1 MKYMKQIGVI
11 STIAFIAELLHF
23 AIPLPIPASVYGMA
37 ILFFCLCLGIIKMEM
52 VEDVA
57 DWILSI
63 MPIFFIAPT
72 VGLIEAFGD
81 IQGQVI
87 PLVLMCFIS
96 TVVVTSITGLTA
108 QAIIRLRKDKKEEK
122 KMNDILLSSTF
133 FGVSISLLTYFL
145 GMFLRKNL
153 IKIKRV

>member
-1 MKYMKQIGVI
+1 MKYMIQIGVI

-23 AIPLPIPASVYGMA
+23 VIPLPIPASVYGMV
-37 ILFFCLCLGIIKMEM
+37 ILFLCLCLGIIKIEM

-81 IQGQVI
+81 IKGQVI
-87 PLVLMCFIS
+87 PLVLMCLIS
-96 TVVVTSITGLTA
+96 TFVVTAVTSLIA
-108 QAIIRLRKDKKEEK
+108 QAIIRLRREK
-122 KMNDILLSSTF
+122 KGGEENE
-133 FGVSISLLTYFL
+133 
-145 GMFLRKNL
+145 
-153 IKIKRV
+153 

>member
-1 MKYMKQIGVI
+1 MKYMMQIGLI

-23 AIPLPIPASVYGMA
+23 LLPLPIPASVYGMA
-37 ILFFCLCLGIIKMEM
+37 ILFLCLCFGIIKIEM
-52 VEDVA
+52 VEEVA

-81 IQGQVI
+81 IKGQVI

-96 TVVVTSITGLTA
+96 TIVVTAVTGLIA
-108 QAIIRLRKDKKEEK
+108 QGIIRLRKERKGGKENE
-122 KMNDILLSSTF
+122 
-133 FGVSISLLTYFL
+133 
-145 GMFLRKNL
+145 
-153 IKIKRV
+153 

>member
-11 STIAFIAELLHF
+11 VTIAFIAELLYF
-23 AIPLPIPASVYGMA
+23 VIPLPIPASVYGML
-37 ILFFCLCLGIIKMEM
+37 ILFLSLCLGIIKLEM

-81 IQGQVI
+81 IEGQVI
-87 PLVLMCFIS
+87 PLVLMCIVS
-96 TVVVTSITGLTA
+96 TFVVTSVTGLTA
-108 QAIIRLRKDKKEEK
+108 QGIIRLRKKKKGGKENE
-122 KMNDILLSSTF
+122 
-133 FGVSISLLTYFL
+133 
-145 GMFLRKNL
+145 
-153 IKIKRV
+153 

>member
-11 STIAFIAELLHF
+11 VTIAFIAELLYF
-23 AIPLPIPASVYGMA
+23 VIPLPIPASVYGMV
-37 ILFFCLCLGIIKMEM
+37 ILFVSLCLGIIKLEM

-81 IQGQVI
+81 IEGQVI
-87 PLVLMCFIS
+87 PLVLICIVS
-96 TVVVTSITGLTA
+96 TFVVTSVTGLTA
-108 QAIIRLRKDKKEEK
+108 QGIIRLRKKKKGGKENE
-122 KMNDILLSSTF
+122 
-133 FGVSISLLTYFL
+133 
-145 GMFLRKNL
+145 
-153 IKIKRV
+153 

>member
-23 AIPLPIPASVYGMA
+23 VIPLPIPASVYGMA
-37 ILFFCLCLGIIKMEM
+37 ILFFCLCFGVIKLEM
-52 VEDVA
+52 VADVA

-81 IQGQVI
+81 IKGKVI
-87 PLVLMCFIS
+87 PLVLICFVS
-96 TVVVTSITGLTA
+96 TVVVTAVTGLTA
-108 QAIIRLRKDKKEEK
+108 QGILRLRKEK
-122 KMNDILLSSTF
+122 KGGKENE
-133 FGVSISLLTYFL
+133 
-145 GMFLRKNL
+145 
-153 IKIKRV
+153 

>member
-23 AIPLPIPASVYGMA
+23 VIPLPIPASVYGMA
-37 ILFFCLCLGIIKMEM
+37 ILFFCLCFGVIKLEM
-52 VEDVA
+52 VADVA

-81 IQGQVI
+81 IKGKVI
-87 PLVLMCFIS
+87 PLVLICFVS
-96 TVVVTSITGLTA
+96 TVVVTAVTGLTA
-108 QAIIRLRKDKKEEK
+108 QGILRLRKEK
-122 KMNDILLSSTF
+122 KGGEENE
-133 FGVSISLLTYFL
+133 
-145 GMFLRKNL
+145 
-153 IKIKRV
+153 